1 MAIEYE
7 MPLGMLIRKM
17 YCAGCGAR
25 LVRKKIRKT
34 YRRGEEGFR
43 NTLSNRSTI
52 NVQSYTAVTYVYR
65 CYNYSARQTFMTKN
79 SNGSFYILE
88 SRVQKIVND
97 LGRVFST
104 DKADKIDPAGRD

>member
-1 MAIEYE
+1 MAMEYE

-65 CYNYSARQTFMTKN
+65 CPNCNKEISYDDQVKVAKKQA
-79 SNGSFYILE
+79 
-88 SRVQKIVND
+88 Q
-97 LGRVFST
+97 
-104 DKADKIDPAGRD
+104 AGRKILLEKE